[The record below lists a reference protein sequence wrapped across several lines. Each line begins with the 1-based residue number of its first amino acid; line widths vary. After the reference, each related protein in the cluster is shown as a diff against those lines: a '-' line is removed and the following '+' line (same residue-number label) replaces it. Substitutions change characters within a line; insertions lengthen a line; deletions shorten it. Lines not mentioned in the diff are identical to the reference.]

1 MMTAGV
7 FFSCST
13 CLMAHCSIMTIFKTK
28 WVEFTKAHAVHML
41 NYDDIPDKMG
51 RIHQASLC
59 PPGPKE
65 LGEYLLKLDK
75 DDDLYNQYFQV
86 N

>member
-1 MMTAGV
+1 M
-7 FFSCST
+7 
-13 CLMAHCSIMTIFKTK
+13 
-28 WVEFTKAHAVHML
+28 AHAVHML

-86 N
+86 NWKYTGKLQAKSETAS

>member
-1 MMTAGV
+1 
-7 FFSCST
+7 
-13 CLMAHCSIMTIFKTK
+13 
-28 WVEFTKAHAVHML
+28 ML
-41 NYDDIPDKMG
+41 SSPVAIVLVCIAQRRYSRQMG
-51 RIHQASLC
+51 NINQQGSLC

-86 N
+86 GFTMKDSNPLLFIDMLKLY